1 MWKSRKRTLQEVWAI
16 LQTGLDARKPHILS
30 MRILAVSVMA
40 GETQGGSLRR
50 GVFATVI
57 NNLRAPG
64 GSQPIQIVQS
74 GPATTV
80 SCWENCTFS

>member
-1 MWKSRKRTLQEVWAI
+1 MCTIIIQEVWAI
-16 LQTGLDARKPHILS
+16 LQTGLDARKPYILS
-30 MRILAVSVMA
+30 MCILAVSVMA

-64 GSQPIQIVQS
+64 GSQPIQVVQS